1 MGSGA
6 SAEAGSRTASAGRG
20 VAALS
25 ES

>member
-6 SAEAGSRTASAGRG
+6 SAEAGSRTASAGRS